1 MIRLVIHGAAG
12 RMGTRIRALARADAR
27 FEVLA
32 AIDQDEQFDASV
44 DPNAAVD
51 VVIDF
56 SSDQGTSSAVTIAT
70 NHGAALL
77 IGTTGLSRQT
87 LDIIEVA
94 TRKVP
99 VMVAP
104 NTSIGVA
111 VFTNLVARAAR
122 LLGSGYDVKLT
133 EHHHKHKVDAPSG
146 TALRIA
152 EQMRREAG
160 IELTADQIHSIRS
173 GDIVGEHFIEFISP
187 DERIKF
193 HHIATDRDLFA
204 RGALQL
210 AAWLHGQEPG
220 RYTIE
225 QTFEPADR

>member
-12 RMGTRIRALARADAR
+12 RMGTRICALARADTR
-27 FEVLA
+27 FEVVG
-32 AIDQDEQFDASV
+32 AIDQDEQFDTSV
-44 DPNAAVD
+44 DPSAAVD

-56 SSDQGTSSAVTIAT
+56 STDQGTSDAVPIAT
-70 NHGAALL
+70 SHGAALL
-77 IGTTGLSRQT
+77 IGTTGLSQQT

-94 TRKVP
+94 TRQVP

-111 VFTNLVARAAR
+111 VFTNLVAEAAR
-122 LLGSGYDVKLT
+122 LLGKGYDVNLT
-133 EHHHKHKVDAPSG
+133 EHHHIHKVDAPSG

-152 EQMRREAG
+152 DQMRLKAG
-160 IELTADQIHSIRS
+160 VDLTADQIHSIRS
-173 GDIVGEHFIEFISP
+173 GDIVGEHIIEFRAP

-210 AAWLHGQEPG
+210 AAWLYGQEPG

-225 QTFEPADR
+225 QTFEPAER

>member
-77 IGTTGLSRQT
+77 IGTTGLSQQT

>member
-70 NHGAALL
+70 NHEAALL

-94 TRKVP
+94 TRQIP

-111 VFTNLVARAAR
+111 IFTNLVAEAAR

>member
-12 RMGTRIRALARADAR
+12 RMGTRICTLARADAR

-32 AIDQDEQFDASV
+32 AIDQDEQFDTSV
-44 DPNAAVD
+44 DPSAAVD

-56 SSDQGTSSAVTIAT
+56 SSDQGTSHAVTIAT

-77 IGTTGLSRQT
+77 IGTTGLSQQT

-94 TRKVP
+94 TRQVP

-111 VFTNLVARAAR
+111 VFTNLVAQAAR
-122 LLGSGYDVKLT
+122 LLGSGYDVNLT
-133 EHHHKHKVDAPSG
+133 EHHHKHKLDAPSG

-152 EQMRREAG
+152 DHMRRKAG
-160 IELTADQIHSIRS
+160 VDLTADQIHSIRS
-173 GDIVGEHFIEFISP
+173 GDIVGEHFIEFCAP

-204 RGALQL
+204 RGALHL
-210 AAWLHGQEPG
+210 AAWLHGREPG

-225 QTFEPADR
+225 QTFEPAGR

>member
-12 RMGTRIRALARADAR
+12 RMGTRICALARADAQ
-27 FEVLA
+27 FEVVG
-32 AIDQDEQFDASV
+32 AIDQDERFDASV
-44 DPNAAVD
+44 DPSAVVD

-56 SSDQGTSSAVTIAT
+56 SSDQGTSKAVPIAT
-70 NHGAALL
+70 THGAALL
-77 IGTTGLSRQT
+77 IGTTGLSQQT

-94 TRKVP
+94 TRQVP

-111 VFTNLVARAAR
+111 IFTNLIAEAAR
-122 LLGSGYDVKLT
+122 LLGNKYDVNLT
-133 EHHHKHKVDAPSG
+133 EHHHIHKVDAPSG

-152 EQMRREAG
+152 DQMRRKAG
-160 IELTADQIHSIRS
+160 VDLTADQIHSIRS
-173 GDIVGEHFIEFISP
+173 GDIVGEHIIEFRAP

-210 AAWLHGQEPG
+210 AAWLYGQEPG

-225 QTFEPADR
+225 QTFEPAER

>member
-12 RMGTRIRALARADAR
+12 RMGARICALARADAR
-27 FEVLA
+27 FKIVG
-32 AIDQDEQFDASV
+32 AIDQDERFDTAV
-44 DPNAAVD
+44 DPSAAVD

-56 SSDQGTSSAVTIAT
+56 SIDQGTPNAVSVAT
-70 NHGAALL
+70 THGAALL
-77 IGTTGLSRQT
+77 IGTTGLSQQT

-94 TRKVP
+94 TRHVP

-111 VFTNLVARAAR
+111 VFTNLVAEAAQ
-122 LLGSGYDVKLT
+122 LLGNEYDVKLT

-152 EQMRREAG
+152 DHMRHKAG
-160 IELTADQIHSIRS
+160 VDLTADQIHSIRS
-173 GDIVGEHFIEFISP
+173 GDIVGEHIIEFISP
-187 DERIKF
+187 DEQIKF

-210 AAWLHGQEPG
+210 ATWLSGKEPG

-225 QTFEPADR
+225 QTFESTKR

>member
-32 AIDQDEQFDASV
+32 AIDQDEQFDTSV
-44 DPNAAVD
+44 DPGAAVD
-51 VVIDF
+51 AVIDF
-56 SSDQGTSSAVTIAT
+56 SSDQGTSSALAIAT

-77 IGTTGLSRQT
+77 IGTTGLSQQT

-94 TRKVP
+94 TRQVP

-111 VFTNLVARAAR
+111 VFTNLVAQAAR

-152 EQMRREAG
+152 DQMRRKAG
-160 IELTADQIHSIRS
+160 IELTADQIQSIRS
-173 GDIVGEHFIEFISP
+173 GDIVGEHFIEFIAP
-187 DERIKF
+187 DEQIKF

-210 AAWLHGQEPG
+210 AAWLHGREPG

-225 QTFEPADR
+225 QTFEPAGR